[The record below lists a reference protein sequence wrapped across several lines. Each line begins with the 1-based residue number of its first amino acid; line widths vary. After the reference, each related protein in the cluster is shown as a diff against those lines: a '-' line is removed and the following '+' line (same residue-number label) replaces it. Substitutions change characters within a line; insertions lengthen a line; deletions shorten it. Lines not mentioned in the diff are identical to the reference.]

1 MNIDQIET
9 LLRPTL
15 SLAQSG
21 DNAVR
26 KANEDKLRE
35 IREAGPVSDFK
46 FTLLI

>member
-9 LLRPTL
+9 ILRPTL
-15 SLAQSG
+15 SLAQSA

-35 IREAGPVSDFK
+35 IREAGLVSEMF
-46 FTLLI
+46 